1 MQEKLFDSE
10 AKVME
15 ILWEK
20 GTLSAKEISLIAS
33 ESIGWNKNTTYTIIK
48 KLEAKGFIR
57 RDEPGFMCTP
67 LVSREEIQKNEA
79 STLLNNLLLDFQYE
93 HRRILHG
100 TDRSCIKKDQTDT
113 SQGVSLPL
121 ADPFLQDDDPL
132 GLE

>member
-15 ILWEK
+15 ILWER
-20 GTLSAKEISLIAS
+20 GPLSAKEISLVAA

-67 LVSREEIQKNEA
+67 LVSQEEIQKKEA
-79 STLLNNLLLDFQYE
+79 STLLNKVFGGSRKALFSALLEDETLSDKEIQE
-93 HRRILHG
+93 LKDLIDRR
-100 TDRSCIKKDQTDT
+100 
-113 SQGVSLPL
+113 
-121 ADPFLQDDDPL
+121 
-132 GLE
+132 